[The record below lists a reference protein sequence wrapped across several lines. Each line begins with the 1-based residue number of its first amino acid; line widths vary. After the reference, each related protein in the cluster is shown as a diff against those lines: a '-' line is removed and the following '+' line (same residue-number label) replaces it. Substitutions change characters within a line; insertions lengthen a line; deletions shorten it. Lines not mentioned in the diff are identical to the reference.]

1 MLKLLKSLKLQHIK
15 LKLFSQITEHET
27 LNTPATGHRY
37 QQATAYAVKVLIE
50 QQQNL
55 KIWWYI
61 CILISY
67 IFI

>member
-1 MLKLLKSLKLQHIK
+1 
-15 LKLFSQITEHET
+15 
-27 LNTPATGHRY
+27 
-37 QQATAYAVKVLIE
+37 VKVLIE